1 LCTERVIAIEHIRPM
16 TRCHAPIDVRRGGLD
31 CRKLLDLRM
40 VGRKMAHRVG
50 CGGIAGERKGLTAA
64 AAKI

>member
-1 LCTERVIAIEHIRPM
+1 MYTERVIEHIRPM
-16 TRCHAPIDVRRGGLD
+16 TRCHAPIDVRRVGLD

-40 VGRKMAHRVG
+40 IGRKMAHRVD
-50 CGGIAGERKGLTAA
+50 CVGIAGEGKGLAAA